1 MLYQVEAVEAKP
13 HYRLWVRFVDG
24 AEGEVDLSQLVGKGV
39 FASWNDPKE
48 FEKVYVDPESLT
60 AAWPSG
66 IDLAPDALYREITGI
81 ATL

>member
-24 AEGEVDLSQLVGKGV
+24 VEGEVDLSHVVGKGV

-48 FEKVYVDPESLT
+48 FEKVFVDPESFT
-60 AAWPSG
+60 VAWPGG
-66 IDLAPDALYREITGI
+66 IDLAPDALYQEIAGI
-81 ATL
+81 ATA